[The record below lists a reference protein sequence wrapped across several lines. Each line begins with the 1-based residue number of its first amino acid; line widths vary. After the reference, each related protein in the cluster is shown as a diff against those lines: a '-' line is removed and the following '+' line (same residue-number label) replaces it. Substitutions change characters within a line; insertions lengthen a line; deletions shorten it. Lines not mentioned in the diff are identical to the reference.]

1 VLITTDKALPFNI
14 EKKLVESLKK
24 QMERYNK
31 EFKPECEKL
40 FKKVPKIED
49 YESVMEKMQKELQFV
64 SPSE

>member
-1 VLITTDKALPFNI
+1 MLITTDKALPFTV
-14 EKKLVESLKK
+14 EKNLIDSLKK

-49 YESVMEKMQKELQFV
+49 YEDVMEKMQKEL
-64 SPSE
+64 